1 MRCLE
6 LRMWRPWSIFYS
18 SLNFKRWRSVD
29 WDDVSSL
36 SKMNSMKNWIIAKI
50 LSIEIY
56 PPFPF
61 QVFLRAGVLSHLDEE
76 REDKLRDQVV
86 RLQAVCRGHLA
97 RRHVQKLKV
106 TIKLQQKSC
115 RGTLFPRL
123 FVVGIL
129 GISLFSIFTKTN
141 RVVTLP
147 LKYYFCAVILCAKK
161 HEFWWLSI

>member
-1 MRCLE
+1 
-6 LRMWRPWSIFYS
+6 
-18 SLNFKRWRSVD
+18 
-29 WDDVSSL
+29 
-36 SKMNSMKNWIIAKI
+36 MNSMKNWIIAKI

-115 RGTLFPRL
+115 FLLRFGYLEFP
-123 FVVGIL
+123 
-129 GISLFSIFTKTN
+129 FSIFTDSQ
-141 RVVTLP
+141 
-147 LKYYFCAVILCAKK
+147 
-161 HEFWWLSI
+161 LSTYL

>member
-1 MRCLE
+1 
-6 LRMWRPWSIFYS
+6 
-18 SLNFKRWRSVD
+18 
-29 WDDVSSL
+29 
-36 SKMNSMKNWIIAKI
+36 MNSMKNWIIAKI

-56 PPFPF
+56 PSFPF

-115 RGTLFPRL
+115 RGVLFSPVFL
-123 FVVGIL
+123 WFGYL
-129 GISLFSIFTKTN
+129 EFPFSLFLQRQT
-141 RVVTLP
+141 
-147 LKYYFCAVILCAKK
+147 
-161 HEFWWLSI
+161 ELSLFH

>member
-1 MRCLE
+1 MCRRSLKWTPWKIGS
-6 LRMWRPWSIFYS
+6 LRKFFLLKSI
-18 SLNFKRWRSVD
+18 LR
-29 WDDVSSL
+29 
-36 SKMNSMKNWIIAKI
+36 
-50 LSIEIY
+50 
-56 PPFPF
+56 FPF

-161 HEFWWLSI
+161 HEFWWLSIQDENLNWKCSKS

>member
-1 MRCLE
+1 
-6 LRMWRPWSIFYS
+6 
-18 SLNFKRWRSVD
+18 
-29 WDDVSSL
+29 
-36 SKMNSMKNWIIAKI
+36 MNSMKNWIIAKI

-56 PPFPF
+56 PSFPF

-115 RGTLFPRL
+115 RGVLFSPVFL
-123 FVVGIL
+123 WFGYL
-129 GISLFSIFTKTN
+129 EFPFSLFLQIHKQSCHSSIEI
-141 RVVTLP
+141 
-147 LKYYFCAVILCAKK
+147 CAVILCAKK
-161 HEFWWLSI
+161 HEF